1 MIDRLFVNVDCPN
14 CGYGVDVQILSVR
27 LESTVFCPC
36 CKISIQL
43 VDDGASVHGAQEEVD
58 LALKNLQRELKK
70 LDTTITVKF

>member
-27 LESTVFCPC
+27 LESTIFCPC

-43 VDDGASVHGAQEEVD
+43 VDEEASVHGAQEEMD
-58 LALKNLQRELKK
+58 LAFKNLQRELKK
-70 LDTTITVKF
+70 LDTTITFKI